1 MPRADTG
8 GIEMATLMQTST
20 AAQRAR
26 EAEKSVALGRDR
38 VWTAC
43 SLIAAALLTA
53 ACFLPLWTMELI
65 APQYPAGLELIA
77 YGYTMKG
84 DLSEINALNHYVG
97 IKAIEPG
104 DVFELQA
111 FPFAMAAVIGL
122 LVFAGFKP
130 RWRNL
135 PMRWFAR
142 GLAVIVPVAFLI
154 DLQWW
159 LYQYGHD
166 LDPSAPLRIPEFTP
180 NVLGTTRVINFH
192 TEAMVSWGFWL
203 MVAAALVLVAGPWL
217 IRFLYAAWMNTGE
230 AAVVVAAVLAGF
242 TMALVAGGG
251 GVTAAAAPALQD
263 QIDAASPGDILTIP
277 AGRYEGPITIDKPLS
292 LIGEG
297 MPTID
302 GMGKSDVVTVTAEG
316 VTIRGFEVIN
326 SSIAV
331 STEPGGIRLEADGA
345 VVEDNRLRDVLYGII
360 MVGSRDHIIRGNDVS
375 SFADQPTQ
383 RRGHAI
389 YLYGSGGNLI
399 EDNVLH
405 TAKDGIFLGFADF
418 NEVRNNHVSDV
429 RYGIH
434 YMYANDNLFEDNT
447 FVESVAGAAIMYS
460 ERIELRGNTFAYNRS
475 SASGYGILLKD
486 VDDVTIAGNLI
497 HHNRLG
503 LTLEGAPQAPEAFV
517 RFEDNLIGYNQV
529 AIEATP
535 TTHAVFTGN
544 SFIGNLQLIEER
556 GGDIDGLNTWSEN
569 GRGNYWDS
577 YQGYDANGD
586 GVGDLTFEYSGTYD
600 TLIERDEAL
609 KAYRFSFAQVALD
622 MTAKWFPVYEE
633 APRVSDPAPLLTPT
647 TTLSRDRT
655 TGAIVESAVIA
666 AVMVIVPLAGFWFA
680 RSTFRRGWAPC

>member
-1 MPRADTG
+1 
-8 GIEMATLMQTST
+8 MATLMQTARPSTRTKEGARST
-20 AAQRAR
+20 A
-26 EAEKSVALGRDR
+26 VGRDR
-38 VWTAC
+38 VWLTC
-43 SLIAAALLTA
+43 SLIAAALLTV
-53 ACFLPLWTMELI
+53 ACFLPLWTMNLI
-65 APQYPAGLELIA
+65 APQYPAGLELVA
-77 YGYTMKG
+77 YGTTMKG

-97 IKAIEPG
+97 IKAIEPEN
-104 DVFELQA
+104 VFELQA
-111 FPFAMAAVIGL
+111 FPYAMAVVIGL
-122 LVFAGFKP
+122 LVFAGFQP

-135 PMRWFAR
+135 PVRWIAR
-142 GLAVIVPVAFLI
+142 GLAIAVPVGFLI
-154 DLQWW
+154 DLQYW
-159 LYQYGHD
+159 LYRYGHD
-166 LDPSAPLRIPEFTP
+166 LDRSAPLRIPEFTP

-217 IRFLYAAWMNTGE
+217 VRFLYAAWMNTGE

-242 TMALVAGGG
+242 TLALVAGGG

-263 QIDAASPGDILTIP
+263 QIDAASPGDTITVP
-277 AGRYEGPITIDKPLS
+277 AGHYEGPITIDRPLT

-297 MPTID
+297 RPVID

-316 VTIRGFEVIN
+316 VTLRGFEIIN

-345 VVEDNRLRDVLYGII
+345 IVEDNKLRDVLYGII
-360 MVGSRDHIIRGNDVS
+360 MVGSRDHVIRGNEVS
-375 SFADQPTQ
+375 SFPDQPTQ

-389 YLYGSGGNLI
+389 YLYGSGGNII
-399 EDNVLH
+399 EDNTLH

-434 YMYANDNLFEDNT
+434 YMYANDNLFEDNV
-447 FVESVAGAAIMYS
+447 FVDSVAGAAIMYS
-460 ERIELRGNTFAYNRS
+460 TRIELTGNTFAHNRS

-486 VDDVTIAGNLI
+486 VDDVTIKNNLI

-503 LTLEGAPQAPEAFV
+503 LTLEGAPQSPQAFV
-517 RFEDNLIGYNQV
+517 RFEGNLIGYNQV
-529 AIEATP
+529 AIEATA
-535 TTHAVFTGN
+535 TTHATFVGN
-544 SFIGNLQLIEER
+544 SFVGNLQLVEER
-556 GGDIDGLNTWSEN
+556 SGNIAGRNTWAEN

-586 GVGDLTFEYSGTYD
+586 GVGDIAFEYSGTYE
-600 TLIERDEAL
+600 TLIEKDEAL

-633 APRVSDPAPLLTPT
+633 APRVVDPAPLLSPT
-647 TTLSRDRT
+647 VTLSADRT
-655 TGAIVESAVIA
+655 TA
-666 AVMVIVPLAGFWFA
+666 AVAQSAIISLVMVAVPAIGFWLA